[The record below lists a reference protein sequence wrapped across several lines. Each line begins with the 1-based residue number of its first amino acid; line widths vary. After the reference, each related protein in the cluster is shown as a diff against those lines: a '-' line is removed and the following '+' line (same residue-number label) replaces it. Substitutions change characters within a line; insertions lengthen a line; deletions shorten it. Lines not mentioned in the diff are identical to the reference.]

1 MLAGGGLL
9 RAQSIYGTIT
19 GTVYDPSGAV
29 VASANVLL
37 KSAATGEVRKGVTN
51 SDGYYS
57 FSSVPVGTYTITVE
71 ATGFKKSVA
80 EGIQI
85 AGAASVPV
93 PFKLE
98 IGTASTEVQVTS
110 QADQIIPT
118 DTGEK
123 SFVLTQKQLQDF
135 IIVGSNAA
143 EFIKI
148 LPGFVA
154 RNGAD
159 PMQTGTNYTGQI
171 MGINGGGDAGS
182 QSPLSG
188 AYVAN
193 GNQASGGIDI
203 TADGAHVS
211 DPGCNCATPVNPN
224 TDMIQEF
231 KVLTSN
237 FNAENTKGPIVINTV
252 AKQGGQ
258 AFHGEAY
265 MQARN
270 YNLNSNTWL
279 NNFTK
284 TPRSPQTFY
293 YPGGNIGGPVLIPG
307 TNFNKKRDKLFF
319 FSGFEYYFQ
328 TIDTGLLGASVP
340 TMGMRNGDFSPA
352 ELAKL
357 GPITPS
363 NGPPS
368 GINSCLTISP
378 TPSTKDNNGNYVCG
392 AGGNGGDPTKPASF
406 YGGAIQVFPGSPSYN
421 HNNVPTPGAPFPG
434 GMIPKGLMDPTGQ
447 ALMNLYPL
455 PNNDPTKNG
464 GFNYTSDNTFSQNEF
479 QWLTRVDY
487 SISDN
492 TKLYVRYNLQK
503 ELQQFPVSLWWRT
516 GDIVPYPTPVQSPN
530 KSESVSASLTHVFN
544 PSLSN
549 EFVFGYTYIDF
560 PNHFKDPSK
569 VSRKALGIPFTGIY
583 HNGVD
588 TIPSMLSWGTANE
601 FASIFNDG
609 GFETSKR
616 GIVSDKWLPS
626 FSDTVSK
633 VWGTHTVKFGFYY
646 ENTRNNQPDNQEAE
660 GYVVQYSN
668 CGWCGGSSNPYADL
682 LTGMVDQYQEVNF
695 NPQYDIAYNTIEEF
709 VQDSWKV
716 TKRVTLDYGMR
727 FSHIGQW
734 YDRNGTGYAIWN
746 PAFYNTTTPTSQY
759 PGFEWHQKERGIP
772 VSGYRSRALYYGP
785 RFGLAYDIFGTG
797 KTVFRG
803 GWGQFYYPNAQFT
816 AGLGA
821 PKGEQRLGVNAA
833 TFTQIMNTNVSQ
845 GLFSSQGLAMGDDKQ
860 PHVQSYSA
868 TISQKLPFAS
878 LLEISYVGNQ
888 GLSLT
893 NVNGPGTNVN
903 TLPLGRMFTV
913 GFDPSKQNSNGN
925 PSATSFGPFP
935 TYGTINVANH
945 NYYSNYNGLQV
956 SWVRQKGRYDIAAN
970 YTWSKAMGIVGGDA
984 LNLRNDYGALPF
996 DRRHIFHAAYS
1007 VQLPDPVHTNAFA
1020 KAAVNGWQISGIT
1033 VLQSGV
1039 NLTGTSLSQQSF
1051 SLFNLAGN
1059 TNGAASVNNGFPNSQ
1074 ISNYSINGTPDVPL
1088 EPLIV
1093 CDPTKNLKPH
1103 QFLNGACFQAPT
1115 QPGVNGPIVAPE
1127 WFGPW
1132 FVNTDL
1138 SLFKNFQFNES
1149 KKLQL
1154 RFSGYNFLNHP
1165 VWSFSNSAIGSGAL
1179 NLALASGGTTTSNN
1193 TFGFTP
1199 IKVGQRIVE
1208 FTVKFFF

>member
-1 MLAGGGLL
+1 M
-9 RAQSIYGTIT
+9 
-19 GTVYDPSGAV
+19 
-29 VASANVLL
+29 
-37 KSAATGEVRKGVTN
+37 
-51 SDGYYS
+51 
-57 FSSVPVGTYTITVE
+57 
-71 ATGFKKSVA
+71 
-80 EGIQI
+80 
-85 AGAASVPV
+85 
-93 PFKLE
+93 
-98 IGTASTEVQVTS
+98 
-110 QADQIIPT
+110 
-118 DTGEK
+118 
-123 SFVLTQKQLQDF
+123 
-135 IIVGSNAA
+135 
-143 EFIKI
+143 
-148 LPGFVA
+148 
-154 RNGAD
+154 
-159 PMQTGTNYTGQI
+159 
-171 MGINGGGDAGS
+171 
-182 QSPLSG
+182 
-188 AYVAN
+188 
-193 GNQASGGIDI
+193 
-203 TADGAHVS
+203 
-211 DPGCNCATPVNPN
+211 
-224 TDMIQEF
+224 
-231 KVLTSN
+231 
-237 FNAENTKGPIVINTV
+237 
-252 AKQGGQ
+252 
-258 AFHGEAY
+258 
-265 MQARN
+265 
-270 YNLNSNTWL
+270 
-279 NNFTK
+279 
-284 TPRSPQTFY
+284 
-293 YPGGNIGGPVLIPG
+293 
-307 TNFNKKRDKLFF
+307 
-319 FSGFEYYFQ
+319 
-328 TIDTGLLGASVP
+328 
-340 TMGMRNGDFSPA
+340 
-352 ELAKL
+352 
-357 GPITPS
+357 
-363 NGPPS
+363 
-368 GINSCLTISP
+368 
-378 TPSTKDNNGNYVCG
+378 
-392 AGGNGGDPTKPASF
+392 
-406 YGGAIQVFPGSPSYN
+406 
-421 HNNVPTPGAPFPG
+421 
-434 GMIPKGLMDPTGQ
+434 
-447 ALMNLYPL
+447 
-455 PNNDPTKNG
+455 
-464 GFNYTSDNTFSQNEF
+464 
-479 QWLTRVDY
+479 
-487 SISDN
+487 
-492 TKLYVRYNLQK
+492 
-503 ELQQFPVSLWWRT
+503 SLWWRT

-530 KSESVSASLTHVFN
+530 KSESVSASLTHVFS

-633 VWGTHTVKFGFYY
+633 VWGTHTMKFGFYY

-695 NPQYDIAYNTIEEF
+695 NPQYDIAYNTIEGF

-716 TKRVTLDYGMR
+716 TKRVTLDYGLR

-746 PAFYNTTTPTSQY
+746 PALYNTATPTSSY
-759 PGFEWHQKERGIP
+759 PGFDWHQKDRVVP

-785 RFGLAYDIFGTG
+785 RFGLAYDIFGSG

-821 PKGEQRLGVNAA
+821 PKGEQRLGINAA
-833 TFTQIMNTNVSQ
+833 TFTQIMNANVTA

-913 GFDPSKQNSNGN
+913 GFDPSKQNSYPN
-925 PSATSFGPFP
+925 PAATSFGPFP

-945 NYYSNYNGLQV
+945 NYYSNYNGLQI

-1007 VQLPDPVHTNAFA
+1007 VQLPDPVHEGKFG

-1059 TNGAASVNNGFPNSQ
+1059 TNGAATVNNQYNSQ
-1074 ISNYSINGTPDVPL
+1074 ISNYSINGTADVPL

-1093 CDPTKNLKPH
+1093 CNPTKNLKAH

-1179 NLALASGGTTTSNN
+1179 NLALASGGTTTSNT
-1193 TFGFTP
+1193 TFGITP
-1199 IKVGQRIVE
+1199 IKVGQRIIE